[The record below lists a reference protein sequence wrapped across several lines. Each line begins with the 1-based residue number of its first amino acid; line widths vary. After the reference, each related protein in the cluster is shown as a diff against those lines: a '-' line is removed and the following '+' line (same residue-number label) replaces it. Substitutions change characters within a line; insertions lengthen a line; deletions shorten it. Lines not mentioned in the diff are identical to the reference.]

1 MLLTDL
7 FAIPTLEAELIN
19 DLFSVI
25 DNKKLDFDNS
35 NYFISLFFSYIN
47 RNVFTE
53 IQNQINAGNSPFHDL
68 SEERKEN
75 LLKLC
80 EDRIDDF
87 SPEINGIAS
96 RFNNELDNADIKGSN
111 LARIINDVIEML

>member
-1 MLLTDL
+1 MRLTDL
-7 FAIPTLEAELIN
+7 FAIPTPELEFIN

-25 DNKKLDFDNS
+25 DNKNLGFDNS

-68 SEERKEN
+68 SEEKREN

-87 SPEINGIAS
+87 SPEINGISS
-96 RFNNELDNADIKGSN
+96 RFNNELDNADIIGNK
-111 LARIINDVIEML
+111 LERITANVVEML